1 MKEILKIIGIAF
13 SVLLAVL
20 VIVGGASVALER
32 MGLRTVQP
40 TPAPIP
46 TPTSIPTPTTTP
58 PEPPTGEI
66 SSFSFEFGSYFPGYC
81 SFEITRLDNGATL
94 MLQGYNDLNG
104 LHVEKNISEKEFAEL
119 CELIDELDLYLWDGF
134 SGVNDDILDG
144 YSFDLSIIYDDGY
157 SVEASGY
164 ETFPSGYF
172 YAESCIAEYL
182 YALAGVEDPFA

>member
-13 SVLLAVL
+13 SVLFAVL
-20 VIVGGASVALER
+20 VIAGGVSVALER

-40 TPAPIP
+40 TP
-46 TPTSIPTPTTTP
+46 TPTP

-66 SSFSFEFGSYFPGYC
+66 SSFSFEFGSFFPGYC

-94 MLQGYNDLNG
+94 MLQGYNDFHG

-134 SGVNDDILDG
+134 SGFNDDILDG